1 VNALGW
7 VIVASG
13 FGASI
18 GWTRDLEP
26 AERARVDQL
35 LETLEIAH
43 LAGRSALET
52 SHGELKKL
60 LIARALVTAPDI
72 VILDEPFDYLDA
84 PSRNLL
90 FNLVASESARSSFIV
105 VAHRPE
111 DIPPSA
117 THLLALESGRVAY
130 RGALHT
136 PEAQAW
142 LARLETSQV

>member
-1 VNALGW
+1 

-26 AERARVDQL
+26 TEKARVEEL

-43 LAGRSALET
+43 LAERSAMET

-72 VILDEPFDYLDA
+72 VILDEPFDYLDSR
-84 PSRNLL
+84 SRNLL
-90 FNLVASESARSSFIV
+90 FQLVERESARSSFIV

-117 THLLALESGRVAY
+117 THLLALEMGYVAY
-130 RGALHT
+130 RGALHA
-136 PEAQAW
+136 PEAQDW
-142 LARLETSQV
+142 LSRLETERV